1 MAKGRERQSTYRT
14 SHQNGNSCYEEGT
27 MTMPGRVPTNVS
39 EDRFLGTLLGMAI
52 GDALGMP
59 LVGMSKEAITEGFG
73 EIDHF
78 VTSGTPSAPGA
89 KEGEF
94 TDETEVALCIVESMT
109 TNRGEVDSDNIGA
122 RLQYL
127 SKGDSRKWLPAATLE
142 ALGRAAV
149 DDNYH
154 VPLDE
159 DGPATGDVAARGVP
173 IGLLA
178 AVGEFDAGWLR
189 NASEAVTRLTHGS
202 PAAIA
207 AATAVAYGVNL
218 AARDVPAERWAG
230 ETADFLETGEMAAA
244 LRQVAGLNDD
254 VSTGDAISR
263 VGTSLAACESVAAAW
278 VAAARATTF
287 DEAVFAAV
295 RAGGAADTTGAIAG
309 ALAGARFGSSGVP
322 QRLIDDLEGRIYV
335 SLAAPW
341 FYRTALHRS
350 GLSVDARFDEGQA
363 GPPERPVFPPRQ

>member
-1 MAKGRERQSTYRT
+1 MPIRT
-14 SHQNGNSCYEEGT
+14 A
-27 MTMPGRVPTNVS
+27 MNVS
-39 EDRFLGTLLGMAI
+39 EDRFLGALLGMAI
-52 GDALGMP
+52 GDAVGVP
-59 LVGMSKEAITEGFG
+59 LVGMTGEEIAGRFG
-73 EIDHF
+73 ELDHF
-78 VTSGTPSAPGA
+78 VTTDTPSAPGA

-109 TNRGEVDSDNIGA
+109 TNRGEVDPDNIGA

-142 ALGRAAV
+142 ALARAV
-149 DDNYH
+149 DDDDYH

-159 DGPATGDVAARGVP
+159 DGPATGDVASRGVP

-189 NASEAVTRLTHGS
+189 GASEAVTRLTHGS

-207 AATAVAYGVNL
+207 ATTAVAYGVNL

-230 ETADFLETGEMAAA
+230 EAAGFLETGEMAAA
-244 LRQVAGLNDD
+244 LRQVAGMGDD
-254 VSTGDAISR
+254 VPIGDAITR
-263 VGTSLAACESVAAAW
+263 VGTSPVARESVAAAW
-278 VAAARATTF
+278 VAVTRATSF
-287 DEAVFAAV
+287 EEAVFVGV
-295 RAGGAADTTGAIAG
+295 RAGGAADTIGAIAG
-309 ALAGARFGSSGVP
+309 ALAGARFGASGIP

-341 FYRTALHRS
+341 FYRAALHRS
-350 GLSVDARFDEGQA
+350 GLSIDVRLDGGQA
-363 GPPERPVFPPRQ
+363 GPPERPAFPPRQ

>member
-1 MAKGRERQSTYRT
+1 MR
-14 SHQNGNSCYEEGT
+14 
-27 MTMPGRVPTNVS
+27 VS

-59 LVGMSKEAITEGFG
+59 LAGMSKEAIAEEFG

-78 VTSGTPSAPGA
+78 ITRGTPSAPGA
-89 KEGEF
+89 KVGEF

-109 TNRGEVDSDNIGA
+109 TNRGEVDADNIGA

-127 SKGDSRKWLPAATLE
+127 SKGDSRKWLPVATLE

-159 DGPATGDVAARGVP
+159 DGPATGDVASRGVP
-173 IGLLA
+173 TGLLA

-244 LRQVAGLNDD
+244 LRQVSGVGED
-254 VSTGDAISR
+254 VSTGDAIIR
-263 VGTSLAACESVAAAW
+263 VGTSPAARESVAAAW
-278 VAAARATTF
+278 IAAARATSF

-295 RAGGAADTTGAIAG
+295 QAGGAADTTGAIAG

-322 QRLIDDLEGRIYV
+322 QGLIDDLEGRIYV

-350 GLSVDARFDEGQA
+350 GLSVDVRFEGDQT
-363 GPPERPVFPPRQ
+363 GPPERPAFPPRQ